1 MRGVAFQ
8 ESAVFPVPA
17 LGAKALIL
25 DIIHCVDSDLRTLKD
40 ELAVD
45 LAAVAD
51 GLAPAGADSFQLL
64 DRMGDLQQPG
74 RAGKAAHH
82 EISPQAVADDR
93 NAQIDRD
100 KKQLV
105 GLLGREKLALIAK
118 HAGNFAVGGLIGPD
132 QLRNVHLGGDELIHL
147 AADTQPGDDRVLPFC
162 VDGRLENQHPHTAL
176 FIVVGDLHQGS
187 GFAAVHCAVPK
198 I

>member
-25 DIIHCVDSDLRTLKD
+25 DIIHRVDGNLRALKD

-51 GLAPAGADSFQLL
+51 GLAPAGADGFQLL
-64 DRMGDLQQPG
+64 DRMGNLQQPG

-82 EISPQAVADDR
+82 EIGPQAVADDR

-105 GLLGREKLALIAK
+105 GLLGRETVSYTHLTLPTIA
-118 HAGNFAVGGLIGPD
+118 
-132 QLRNVHLGGDELIHL
+132 
-147 AADTQPGDDRVLPFC
+147 
-162 VDGRLENQHPHTAL
+162 
-176 FIVVGDLHQGS
+176 
-187 GFAAVHCAVPK
+187 
-198 I
+198 

>member
-1 MRGVAFQ
+1 
-8 ESAVFPVPA
+8 
-17 LGAKALIL
+17 
-25 DIIHCVDSDLRTLKD
+25 
-40 ELAVD
+40 
-45 LAAVAD
+45 
-51 GLAPAGADSFQLL
+51 
-64 DRMGDLQQPG
+64 MGDLQQPG

-82 EISPQAVADDR
+82 EISPQTVADDR

-147 AADTQPGDDRVLPFC
+147 AADTQPGDDRVLPLC
-162 VDGRLENQHPHTAL
+162 VDGRLEDQHPHAAL
-176 FIVVGDLHQGS
+176 FIVVGDLHQG
-187 GFAAVHCAVPK
+187 GGLAAVHCAVPK